1 MNHFK
6 QKPNANANS
15 HVAFSTLLAEWGM
28 AISEDTTVHEHASY
42 LLCQDP
48 DHTYT
53 YVDLM
58 ELRVEHIVK
67 RAKCKYPT
75 RVHDI
80 VLLNVIHL
88 MLKPEVLSTLVETG
102 AYVVPNPFQ
111 GRYTLDEM

>member
-1 MNHFK
+1 MSHFK
-6 QKPNANANS
+6 QTPRVNANS
-15 HVAFSTLLAEWGM
+15 EIAFSTLLAEWGM

-48 DHTYT
+48 GHTYT

-67 RAKCKYPT
+67 RAKCKYQT

-80 VLLNVIHL
+80 VLLNIIHQ
-88 MLKPEVLSTLVETG
+88 MLKPDVLKTLVDTG
-102 AYVVPNPFQ
+102 AYIVPNPFE
-111 GRYTLDEM
+111 GRYLLDEM